1 MPGIGQIFTDLPL
14 VAAFREYDAHFS
26 ISRRRFVRPNFA
38 EIRHILN
45 IAQVRARRVYHL
57 LACCRAA
64 VVHERGCVRVCA
76 QRHESR

>member
-1 MPGIGQIFTDLPL
+1 MSSQEHRSDASRSRLKRLVPGIGQIFTDLPL

-45 IAQVRARRVYHL
+45 IAQVRRKCGL
-57 LACCRAA
+57 L
-64 VVHERGCVRVCA
+64 
-76 QRHESR
+76 